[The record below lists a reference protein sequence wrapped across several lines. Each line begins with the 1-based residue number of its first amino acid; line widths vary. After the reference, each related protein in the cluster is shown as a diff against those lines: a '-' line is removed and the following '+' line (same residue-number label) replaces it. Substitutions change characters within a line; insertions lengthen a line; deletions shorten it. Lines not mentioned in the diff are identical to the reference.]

1 MMAWGFLSLEFRLG
15 SHDADRAISFSLITE
30 DVWLCLFWKQLCLM
44 MINDIQS
51 EEMVFGAIQEKSVAY
66 LFY

>member
-1 MMAWGFLSLEFRLG
+1 MAMF
-15 SHDADRAISFSLITE
+15 I
-30 DVWLCLFWKQLCLM
+30 WKQLCLM

-66 LFY
+66 YLINFPGFHSST